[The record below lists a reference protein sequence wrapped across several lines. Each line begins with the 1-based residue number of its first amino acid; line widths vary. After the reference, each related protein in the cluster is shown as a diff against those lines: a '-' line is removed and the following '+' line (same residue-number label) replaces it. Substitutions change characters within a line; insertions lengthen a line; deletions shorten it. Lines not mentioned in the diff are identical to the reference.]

1 MNITVSILCYNYGRY
16 LNQAI
21 DSALSQEIEHD
32 DNLEVIVIDDGS
44 TDETP
49 QICAEYGKKIKTFRS
64 QNQGFAASL
73 TKSILNASGEYVL
86 LLDADDYFAPNK
98 LKNIRQHIKNNKLYI
113 DHDQWFVNE
122 TGDILPGIHH
132 GGNTSTICIHR
143 ASALPLLPIENEVAL
158 QTLWR
163 AGQGVRLS
171 EPLGYYRQHQ
181 ASMTNRKQPGAQN
194 DYLAGVH
201 HRLAAQLNS
210 LATLPVWL
218 TDWRALRAIVQ
229 EYAAMGYYCELEAAL
244 ERRQPVVAYKACAR
258 MVIAARRSRLGLTLF
273 TAKMIVK
280 TLLMR
285 PSFPKVGHP

>member
-1 MNITVSILCYNYGRY
+1 
-16 LNQAI
+16 
-21 DSALSQEIEHD
+21 
-32 DNLEVIVIDDGS
+32 
-44 TDETP
+44 
-49 QICAEYGKKIKTFRS
+49 
-64 QNQGFAASL
+64 
-73 TKSILNASGEYVL
+73 
-86 LLDADDYFAPNK
+86 
-98 LKNIRQHIKNNKLYI
+98 
-113 DHDQWFVNE
+113 
-122 TGDILPGIHH
+122 
-132 GGNTSTICIHR
+132 
-143 ASALPLLPIENEVAL
+143 
-158 QTLWR
+158 
-163 AGQGVRLS
+163 
-171 EPLGYYRQHQ
+171 
-181 ASMTNRKQPGAQN
+181 MTNRKQPGAQN